1 MKVGYRYLEDFA
13 TADIA
18 FEATGESVEQVFVA
32 AAEATMNV
40 MIEELRSI
48 EARVE
53 KRIELKNPE
62 LDMLLFDLLQ
72 ELVYYKDAEQLL
84 LRVKEITI
92 TAGDGT
98 YLLRARAAGEK
109 LDPERHEQRV
119 DVKAVTLHQFRLQK
133 TDGLWRALV
142 ILDI

>member
-1 MKVGYRYLEDFA
+1 MGYHYLDDFA

-40 MIEELRSI
+40 MIEEMPSI

-53 KRIELKNPE
+53 KRIELTHPN

-92 TAGDGT
+92 TEGNGA
-98 YLLRARAAGEK
+98 YLLRACAAGEK
-109 LDPERHEQRV
+109 LDPQRHEQRV
-119 DVKAVTLHQFRLQK
+119 DVKAVTLHQFTLQK
-133 TDGLWRALV
+133 TGGLWRALV

>member
-1 MKVGYRYLEDFA
+1 MSYHYLDDFA

-18 FEATGESVEQVFVA
+18 FEAEGESLEQVFVA

-40 MIEELRSI
+40 MVEELRSI

-53 KRIELKNPE
+53 KRIEATNRE

-72 ELVYYKDAEQLL
+72 ELIYYKDAEQLL

-92 TAGDGT
+92 TEGRDGT
-98 YLLRARAAGEK
+98 YLLAARAEGEK
-109 LDPERHEQRV
+109 LDPERHEQRA

-133 TDGLWRALV
+133 TGGIWKALV

>member
-1 MKVGYRYLEDFA
+1 MGYHYLDDSA

-40 MIEELRSI
+40 MVEELRSI

-53 KRIELKNPE
+53 KRIELKNRD

-72 ELVYYKDAEQLL
+72 ELIYYKDAEQLL
-84 LRVKEITI
+84 LRVREIAI
-92 TAGDGT
+92 TERDGT
-98 YLLRARAAGEK
+98 YLLRACAAGEK

-119 DVKAVTLHQFRLQK
+119 DVKAVTLHQFRLQN
-133 TDGLWRALV
+133 TDGIWKALV

>member
-53 KRIELKNPE
+53 KRIELTHPE

-98 YLLRARAAGEK
+98 YLLRARASG
-109 LDPERHEQRV
+109 
-119 DVKAVTLHQFRLQK
+119 
-133 TDGLWRALV
+133 
-142 ILDI
+142 

>member
-1 MKVGYRYLEDFA
+1 MGYHYLDDFA

-40 MIEELRSI
+40 MVEELRSI

-53 KRIELKNPE
+53 KRIELKNND

-84 LRVKEITI
+84 LRVREIGI
-92 TAGDGT
+92 TERDGT
-98 YLLRARAAGEK
+98 YLLRARASGEK

-133 TDGLWRALV
+133 TGGGWAALV

>member
-1 MKVGYRYLEDFA
+1 MGYHYLDDFA

-18 FEATGESVEQVFVA
+18 FEATGESMEQVFVA

-40 MIEELRSI
+40 MVEALRSI
-48 EARVE
+48 EPRVE
-53 KRIELKNPE
+53 KRIELKNSDP
-62 LDMLLFDLLQ
+62 DMLLFDLLQ

-84 LRVKEITI
+84 LRVKEIAI
-92 TAGDGT
+92 TERDGA
-98 YLLRARAAGEK
+98 YLLHACAAGEK

-133 TDGLWRALV
+133 TDGGWIALV